1 MQSSDLDIFESIGLL
16 QMDTVSLMKR
26 VDTKFVVNQITL
38 PSILESLYTNY
49 QILEI
54 NGNRMM
60 TYDST
65 YFDTKDTQLYL
76 EHHNKRANRAKVRV
90 RTYVESNLS
99 YLEVKLKDNTGITS
113 KKRIQLAHP
122 IALLDAEKLDFIE
135 QCTAHKWELSH
146 ALTNRFNRFTLVNIL
161 QKERVT
167 FDLNLTY
174 NGTIYHSNLAI
185 IELKQE
191 KLNRASPL
199 YNVLK
204 NAAIQPYAI
213 SKYCTGMALLYP
225 ELKQNYFKHKLLT
238 LDKITT

>member
-1 MQSSDLDIFESIGLL
+1 
-16 QMDTVSLMKR
+16 
-26 VDTKFVVNQITL
+26 
-38 PSILESLYTNY
+38 
-49 QILEI
+49 
-54 NGNRMM
+54 MM